1 MGLGMGSK
9 CLQVVRGLWEGG
21 VRSLGVN
28 GCGIACGH
36 ISHGHITITIA
47 GVIR

>member
-1 MGLGMGSK
+1 MPTGSEGSMG
-9 CLQVVRGLWEGG
+9 RGVGI
-21 VRSLGVN
+21 LGVN

-36 ISHGHITITIA
+36 ISHGHITIIIA